1 VKTEDG
7 LKRVIG
13 FWGGLAVIV
22 GVTIGSGVF
31 RKPYTLARDVGD
43 PPTII
48 GLWVVFGL
56 ITLCG
61 ALALAE
67 LASMLPRTGGL
78 YVYLRAAYGDG
89 AAFVFGW
96 LYLLVTTP
104 ATNGALSTFF
114 GELILGM
121 AGIEFGASAPWRVP
135 AVASVT
141 VLVLTG
147 VNLLGARLGSA
158 VQTVFTL
165 IKVAAL
171 LVLMLV
177 SFTSP
182 GGSFS
187 HMAPSVAGASALGVG
202 AASVIW
208 AYDGWTSVSMV
219 AGEVVAP
226 ERLMR
231 RIIVAGMLT
240 IVFLYVGANIGYFYA
255 MPVGE
260 MAQNPVVPQRIM
272 SERIGPLG
280 ATLISMAI
288 LCSVFGA
295 LNGNILSRPRVPYAL
310 ARDGL
315 TFPFLG
321 RPHPRWA
328 TPYISILIQSAA
340 TVVLVALLRDF
351 DRLTTYFVV
360 VEWSALLFAVGAVM
374 VLRRRLPDAPRPFR
388 TPLYP
393 LVPIVFLVG
402 TLAGL
407 VAIVRG
413 EIGRPV
419 PNYSPLWGLLIAA
432 AGFPVYRLWRRA
444 TVPMVAILVVASA
457 LLGPGCGV
465 SRPAS
470 GPPSPPSP
478 STGSR
483 TLVWS
488 DEFDGPSGALVDAG
502 RWVSETGGHGW
513 GNNELQ
519 FYTDRGRNAFLDGD
533 GFLVIQAD
541 RERVVRS
548 RGMNP
553 RSLIELGG
561 AERSTPQTPPE
572 YTSARLKTQGRF
584 EQAYGRFEARLQ
596 VPRGQGIWPAFW
608 MLGNDIPTV
617 GWPRCGEIDVME
629 NIGREPSTVHG
640 SMHGP
645 GFSGGQSLTAAYTL
659 PGGAAFA
666 DAFHVFA
673 VEWEPAVVRFFVDG
687 NLYSTHTLA
696 DLRTG
701 QTWVFDHPFF
711 ILLNVAVGGDWPGR
725 PDATTVFPQTMRV
738 DYVRVYR

>member
-1 VKTEDG
+1 VTEVRTEDG

-48 GLWVVFGL
+48 GLWVLFGL

-78 YVYLRAAYGDG
+78 YVYLRAAYGDA

-121 AGIEFGASAPWRVP
+121 AGIEFGPSAPWRVP

-141 VLVLTG
+141 VLVLTA

-158 VQTVFTL
+158 VQTVFTI

-177 SFTSP
+177 SFTMP

-187 HMAPSVAGASALGVG
+187 HMAPSIAGAGALGVG

-231 RIIVAGMLT
+231 RIIVAGMAT

-255 MPVGE
+255 MPVAE

-272 SERIGPLG
+272 AQWIGPLG

-321 RPHPRWA
+321 RPHPQWA
-328 TPYISILIQSAA
+328 TPYASILIQSAG
-340 TVVLVALLRDF
+340 TIVLVALLRDF

-393 LVPIVFLVG
+393 LVPIVFLAG

-407 VAIVRG
+407 IAIVWG
-413 EIGRPV
+413 EIDRPV

-432 AGFPVYRLWRRA
+432 AGFPVYRLWRRVTLPA
-444 TVPMVAILVVASA
+444 TTILVVGSA
-457 LLGPGCGV
+457 LAGTACGA

-470 GPPSPPSP
+470 GPLSSSSP
-478 STGSR
+478 SAGTR

-488 DEFDGPSGALVDAG
+488 DEFEGPSGALVDAG
-502 RWVSETGGHGW
+502 RWVTETGGHGW
-513 GNNELQ
+513 GDNELQ
-519 FYTDRGRNAFLDGD
+519 YYT
-533 GFLVIQAD
+533 
-541 RERVVRS
+541 E
-548 RGMNP
+548 
-553 RSLIELGG
+553 
-561 AERSTPQTPPE
+561 STSWR
-572 YTSARLKTQGRF
+572 TSAASRRSCI
-584 EQAYGRFEARLQ
+584 ARCT
-596 VPRGQGIWPAFW
+596 ASA
-608 MLGNDIPTV
+608 IP
-617 GWPRCGEIDVME
+617 
-629 NIGREPSTVHG
+629 
-640 SMHGP
+640 
-645 GFSGGQSLTAAYTL
+645 
-659 PGGAAFA
+659 GAA
-666 DAFHVFA
+666 
-673 VEWEPAVVRFFVDG
+673 R
-687 NLYSTHTLA
+687 
-696 DLRTG
+696 
-701 QTWVFDHPFF
+701 
-711 ILLNVAVGGDWPGR
+711 
-725 PDATTVFPQTMRV
+725 
-738 DYVRVYR
+738 

>member
-1 VKTEDG
+1 MRQPAQVRTEDG

-67 LASMLPRTGGL
+67 LSSMLPRTGGL
-78 YVYLRAAYGDG
+78 YVYLRAAYGDA

-121 AGIEFGASAPWRVP
+121 AGIEFGPSVPWRVP
-135 AVASVT
+135 AVAGVT
-141 VLVLTG
+141 VLVLTA

-177 SFTSP
+177 SFTMP

-187 HMAPSVAGASALGVG
+187 HMAPSVAGASAIGVG

-231 RIIVAGMLT
+231 KIIVAGMLT
-240 IVFLYVGANIGYFYA
+240 IVFLYVAANIGYFYA

-260 MAQNPVVPQRIM
+260 MAQNSVVPQRIM
-272 SERIGPLG
+272 SERMGPLG

-328 TPYISILIQSAA
+328 TPYVSILIQSAA

-407 VAIVRG
+407 VAIVWG

-419 PNYSPLWGLLIAA
+419 PNY
-432 AGFPVYRLWRRA
+432 
-444 TVPMVAILVVASA
+444 
-457 LLGPGCGV
+457 
-465 SRPAS
+465 
-470 GPPSPPSP
+470 
-478 STGSR
+478 
-483 TLVWS
+483 
-488 DEFDGPSGALVDAG
+488 
-502 RWVSETGGHGW
+502 
-513 GNNELQ
+513 
-519 FYTDRGRNAFLDGD
+519 
-533 GFLVIQAD
+533 
-541 RERVVRS
+541 
-548 RGMNP
+548 
-553 RSLIELGG
+553 
-561 AERSTPQTPPE
+561 
-572 YTSARLKTQGRF
+572 
-584 EQAYGRFEARLQ
+584 
-596 VPRGQGIWPAFW
+596 
-608 MLGNDIPTV
+608 
-617 GWPRCGEIDVME
+617 
-629 NIGREPSTVHG
+629 
-640 SMHGP
+640 
-645 GFSGGQSLTAAYTL
+645 
-659 PGGAAFA
+659 
-666 DAFHVFA
+666 
-673 VEWEPAVVRFFVDG
+673 
-687 NLYSTHTLA
+687 
-696 DLRTG
+696 
-701 QTWVFDHPFF
+701 
-711 ILLNVAVGGDWPGR
+711 
-725 PDATTVFPQTMRV
+725 
-738 DYVRVYR
+738 